1 MLFVGVSGVEAK
13 PCSIITI
20 KDDLITAI
28 LQLQIIKILLYCV
41 TQMSIWVHFYREIL
55 PCSAAGNSGHS
66 LVSSCRQSVF
76 VSSYTRL
83 DNGSVTKFTAV
94 LLLQVFLYS
103 LISDFWTGSGISI
116 KCQNSSPTPGSSAYF
131 SRANKFLN
139 VLSHIRKFGQNL

>member
-28 LQLQIIKILLYCV
+28 LQLQIIKTLIYCV
-41 TQMSIWVHFYREIL
+41 TPMSIWVHFYGETL
-55 PCSAAGNSGHS
+55 PNSATGNSGHS
-66 LVSSCRQSVF
+66 LVSSCRQSMF
-76 VSSYTRL
+76 VSSYTHL
-83 DNGSVTKFTAV
+83 DIGSITKFTAV

-103 LISDFWTGSGISI
+103 LINAFWTSSGISI
-116 KCQNSSPTPGSSAYF
+116 KCQNASPTPGINAYF

-139 VLSHIRKFGQNL
+139 VLSHIRKFGQNF